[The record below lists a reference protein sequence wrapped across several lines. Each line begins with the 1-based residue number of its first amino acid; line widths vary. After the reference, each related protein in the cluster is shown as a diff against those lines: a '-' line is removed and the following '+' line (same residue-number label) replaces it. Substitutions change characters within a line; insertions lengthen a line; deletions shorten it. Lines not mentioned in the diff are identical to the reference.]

1 MAIHDEVLGD
11 TNLRST
17 IHTVVSESDGGYV
30 AECLEVA
37 VVTQGYSLDETL
49 RNLREAVGLFLAN
62 EDLAALGLTASPRL
76 AVSLEIAAS

>member
-17 IHTVVSESDGGYV
+17 IHTMVSESDGGYV

-37 VVTQGYSLDETL
+37 VVTQGPLAR
-49 RNLREAVGLFLAN
+49 RNAPQPARDGWPVPSG
-62 EDLAALGLTASPRL
+62 
-76 AVSLEIAAS
+76 